1 VTIKSTDIDTLPEPS
16 LPATLDATPT
26 LSEKSSPVEDGR
38 IRSGKLAGQT
48 MWRAIWLLSWPV
60 LVESFCQAMVGM
72 VDTTLA
78 AGISEAVTDGI
89 GAASYIG
96 WLIGLVGISLGVG
109 ATAMISRAMG
119 RGRLG
124 VGGAVVGQCVL
135 LSLLGGT
142 VAGLMLFL
150 AAPMVSSWM
159 SLEGQALDAA
169 VTYLCILA
177 LGVPSITIL
186 STGIAACRGAGDS
199 VVPLVV
205 MVSINVINIAL
216 SLLLSGVDVAVSR
229 IGPDGELIRRVI
241 FENPTPFDMGIA
253 GIATGTVIAWT
264 IGALMVTWALV
275 RGVHGL
281 KLRAR
286 RLRPHWHTIRR
297 LLRIGVP
304 NLLESVGMW
313 AGNFITIML
322 VGWMRNPGYL
332 GTHIVAVRI
341 EAFSYLPGFAM
352 AVAAATLTGQYLG
365 AGSPKLARLAAVRCC
380 VLSSIIMGLFGIAF
394 WVVPGP
400 IVGLFTQQEVHLAL
414 APKLLMVC
422 ALVQIPFALAITT
435 RSAMRGA
442 GDTKGVLWITWL
454 STWGI
459 RLPLAWLLCGVEVP
473 LPGGGSIPNP
483 APLQRI
489 GVDPL
494 VGFWIGLCAELVL
507 RAGLFMWRFVRDDW
521 LKVRV

>member
-1 VTIKSTDIDTLPEPS
+1 MTIKSTDIDTLPEPS
-16 LPATLDATPT
+16 LPAVLDATPT
-26 LSEKSSPVEDGR
+26 LPVAAAPVEDGR
-38 IRSGKLAGQT
+38 IRSGKLAGTT

-60 LVESFCQAMVGM
+60 LVESFCQALIGM

-78 AGISEAVTDGI
+78 AGISEAATDGI
-89 GAASYIG
+89 GAASYVG

-109 ATAMISRAMG
+109 ATAMISRSMG

-124 VGGAVVGQCVL
+124 VGGAVVGQGVL
-135 LSLLGGT
+135 LSLVGGAAAGVALFVAAPT
-142 VAGLMLFL
+142 VA
-150 AAPMVSSWM
+150 SWM
-159 SLEGQALDAA
+159 SLKGEALDAA
-169 VTYLCILA
+169 VTYLRITS
-177 LGVPSITIL
+177 LGVPSITLL

-205 MVSINVINIAL
+205 MVSINVVNTVV
-216 SLLLSGVDVAVSR
+216 SLFLSGVDLAVSR
-229 IGPDGELIRRVI
+229 LGPDGEVVRRVF
-241 FENPTPFDMGIA
+241 FENPTPLSMGIA

-264 IGALMVTWALV
+264 LGALMVTGALA

-281 KLRAR
+281 RLRAR
-286 RLRPHWHTIRR
+286 RLRPHWHTVRR

-304 NLLESVGMW
+304 NLLESIGMW
-313 AGNFITIML
+313 AGNFVTIML
-322 VGWMRNPGYL
+322 VGWMHNPGYL
-332 GTHIVAVRI
+332 GSHIVAVRI

-365 AGSPKLARLAAVRCC
+365 AKSPRLARLAAVRCC
-380 VLSSIIMGLFGIAF
+380 IVSSIIMGVFGFAF
-394 WVVPGP
+394 WFTPEP
-400 IVGLFTQQEVHLAL
+400 IVGLFTQQAIHLEL

-422 ALVQIPFALAITT
+422 ALVQVPFALAITT

-442 GDTKGVLWITWL
+442 GDTRGVLWITWL

-459 RLPLAWLLCGVEVP
+459 RLPLAWLFCGVEVP
-473 LPGGGSIPNP
+473 LPGGGVIPNP

-507 RAGLFMWRFVRDDW
+507 RAVLFMRRFVRDDW